1 MGVAERKLRQREEVR
16 TSILKASWDVVE
28 KEGWQALSIRRI
40 AEAIEY
46 SIPVIYTHFE
56 NKEAILLEFTR
67 EGYLQLSQQMKAA
80 KTLSDDSRR
89 QLQDMAEAYWA
100 FAFSHREHY
109 QVMFGLGMP
118 ACDLVNRVE
127 EIKLFSNVLLSV
139 LEKAIAGSSQPG
151 QDVFLKFHSYWSILH
166 GLVSIK
172 MMSPTEGHVSS
183 SLVLQ
188 DAIGG
193 FIRNFD

>member
-16 TSILKASWDVVE
+16 TGILKASWDVVE

-67 EGYLQLSQQMKAA
+67 EGYLQLSQQMRAA
-80 KTLSDDSRR
+80 KDGSSHPR
-89 QLQDMAEAYWA
+89 QQLLDMAEAYRA

-118 ACDLVNRVE
+118 ACDLVNRVA
-127 EIKLFSNVLLSV
+127 EIKLFSDVLLSV
-139 LEKAIAGSSQPG
+139 LQQAIAESAQPE

-166 GLVSIK
+166 GLVSIR
-172 MMSPTEGHVSS
+172 MMSPTEGHVPSG
-183 SLVLQ
+183 LVLQ